1 MLLKTETTS
10 VALNNVERVKKKQ
23 KQKQKTIK
31 FGLSLQKAM
40 SSVWRRDQQL
50 HESGMFLWR
59 QGFKEEEGLK
69 QHKEGMEQ
77 K

>member
-1 MLLKTETTS
+1 
-10 VALNNVERVKKKQ
+10 
-23 KQKQKTIK
+23 
-31 FGLSLQKAM
+31 M

-59 QGFKEEEGLK
+59 QGFEEEKEEEGLK

>member
-1 MLLKTETTS
+1 MLRELK
-10 VALNNVERVKKKQ
+10 K

-59 QGFKEEEGLK
+59 QGFKEEKEEEGLK